1 MNRVASVATVIIT
14 SGTPDRRMHYFTEFL
29 EGQYSDIFHQK
40 IEVSNVA
47 HLINL
52 LRAELKDK
60 PLSHAIKND
69 PEVFKHALKELARI
83 KREKELT
90 EQAKTDP
97 RAKLMLLMLKAKHM
111 KEKEVEE
118 KKA

>member
-1 MNRVASVATVIIT
+1 MNRVAREATVIIT

-29 EGQYSDIFHQK
+29 DGQFEEIIHHK

-60 PLSHAIKND
+60 PLSHAIKKD
-69 PEVFKHALKELARI
+69 PEVFKHAIKELGRI
-83 KREKELT
+83 K
-90 EQAKTDP
+90 
-97 RAKLMLLMLKAKHM
+97 
-111 KEKEVEE
+111 
-118 KKA
+118 